1 VGNHQNDQ
9 QLTDSLRPDLSPPLA
24 RLNGRVRRRRR
35 VVAHGQRHVLS
46 PSYAGAHRG
55 LARRRWVP
63 LGTSDRLLDALTLR
77 DWAHT
82 AVSDLI
88 THIDEIN
95 RLNVFPVADSD
106 TGANMLFTM
115 RSALAEANAGV
126 NADGSP
132 GCVAR
137 VAAALSAGALNG
149 ARGNS
154 GVILSQILRGIADVT
169 ATAAADS
176 GGELPEMDAVIL
188 GAGLQRGVELVI
200 TSMGGEEVPGTIV
213 SVLRAAADAVEE
225 CAHGGEG
232 LAPAITAA
240 GDAAVVALEKTT
252 EQLDVLADAGA
263 VDAGGRGLLV
273 LLDALR
279 STISGQAPA
288 RTVYELSPPTQQADP
303 ATERPAPQFEVMYLL
318 DGCDAAAADALRN
331 QLEELGE
338 SVAIAQAAAQ
348 GSDPLDSY
356 SVHVH
361 TDDAGAAVEAGLV
374 AGRLSRIVVSA
385 LSSGVTGLPVGS
397 WTRER
402 AVLAVVDGDGA
413 AELFAGEGACVL
425 QPGPDTGYPATD
437 ISAHQLVRALV
448 DTGAAQVMVL
458 PNGYVA
464 AEELVAGCTAAIGW
478 GIDVVPIPT
487 GSMVQGLAAL
497 AVHEPGRQAVDDG
510 FTMARAAGAARHGS
524 VRIATE
530 SALTWA
536 GRCQPG
542 DGLGI
547 AGDEVLIVAADAAGA
562 GIGLLDLLLA
572 SGGDLVTVLVGAGIG
587 TDADATAVSDILQ
600 EHVHDNHPGTEL
612 VTYRTGHHG
621 DALLIGVE

>member
-1 VGNHQNDQ
+1 
-9 QLTDSLRPDLSPPLA
+9 
-24 RLNGRVRRRRR
+24 
-35 VVAHGQRHVLS
+35 
-46 PSYAGAHRG
+46 
-55 LARRRWVP
+55 
-63 LGTSDRLLDALTLR
+63 LDAVTLR

-115 RSALAEANAGV
+115 RSALAEANARAS
-126 NADGSP
+126 ADGGP

-137 VAAALSAGALNG
+137 VAGALSAGALNG

-169 ATAAADS
+169 ASAAADS
-176 GGELPEMDAVIL
+176 GGELPEMDAVTL
-188 GAGLQRGVELVI
+188 AAALQRGVDLVI
-200 TSMGGEEVPGTIV
+200 TSMGGQEVAGTIV
-213 SVLRAAADAVEE
+213 SVLRAAAEAVEE
-225 CAHGGEG
+225 CANEG

-279 STISGQAPA
+279 STIIGQAPA
-288 RTVYELSPPTQQADP
+288 RTVYELSPRAPQPEAP
-303 ATERPAPQFEVMYLL
+303 AARLEPQFEVMYRL
-318 DGCDAAAADALRN
+318 DGCDAAAADALRDR
-331 QLEELGE
+331 LSELGD
-338 SVAIAQAAAQ
+338 SVAIAAAPATTR
-348 GSDPLDSY
+348 GTY

-361 TDDAGAAVEAGLV
+361 TDDAGAAVEAGLT
-374 AGRLSRIVVSA
+374 AGRPSRIVVSA
-385 LSSGVTGLPVGS
+385 LSSGVAGLPAGS

-425 QPGPDTGYPATD
+425 QPDPEAGDPTTD

-497 AVHEPGRQAVDDG
+497 AVHETDRQAVDDG
-510 FTMARAAGAARHGS
+510 YTMARAAGAARHGS

-547 AGDEVLIVAADAAGA
+547 AGDEVLFVAADPAGA
-562 GIGLLDLLLA
+562 AIGLLDLLLA
-572 SGGDLVTVLVGAGIG
+572 SGGDLVTVLVGAGIE
-587 TDADATAVSDILQ
+587 TEADATAVGGILQ
-600 EHVHDNHPGTEL
+600 EHVHDHHPGTEL
-612 VTYRTGHHG
+612 VIYRTGHRG

>member
-1 VGNHQNDQ
+1 MG
-9 QLTDSLRPDLSPPLA
+9 S
-24 RLNGRVRRRRR
+24 
-35 VVAHGQRHVLS
+35 
-46 PSYAGAHRG
+46 
-55 LARRRWVP
+55 
-63 LGTSDRLLDALTLR
+63 SDRLLDAPALR

-115 RSALAEANAGV
+115 RSALAEANAGMG
-126 NADGSP
+126 ADGSQ

-137 VAAALSAGALNG
+137 VASALSAGALNG

-169 ATAAADS
+169 AAAAAGS
-176 GGELPEMDAVIL
+176 GGELPHMDAVLL
-188 GAGLQRGVELVI
+188 GAALQRGVELVI
-200 TSMGGEEVPGTIV
+200 TSMGGQEVPGTIV
-213 SVLRAAADAVEE
+213 SVLRAAADAVEK
-225 CAHGGEG
+225 CADDG
-232 LAPAITAA
+232 LAAAITAA
-240 GDAAVVALEKTT
+240 GDAAVIALEKTP

-279 STISGQAPA
+279 STVGGQPPA
-288 RTVYELSPPTQQADP
+288 RTVYELSPREQQVASAP
-303 ATERPAPQFEVMYLL
+303 ERPAPQFEVMYRL
-318 DGCDAAAADALRN
+318 DGSNPPAATALRDR
-331 QLEELGE
+331 LMKLGD
-338 SVAIAQAAAQ
+338 SVAIAAAPFTNQA
-348 GSDPLDSY
+348 SY

-374 AGRLSRIVVSA
+374 AGRLSRIMISS
-385 LSSGVTGLPVGS
+385 LSSGAVGLPAGS
-397 WTRER
+397 WTKER
-402 AVLAVVDGDGA
+402 AVLAVVDGSGA
-413 AELFAGEGACVL
+413 AELFAGEGAHVL
-425 QPGPDTGYPATD
+425 QPAADAGDPVTG
-437 ISAHQLVRALV
+437 ISAHQLMRAVV

-497 AVHEPGRQAVDDG
+497 AVHETDRQAVDDG
-510 FTMARAAGAARHGS
+510 YTMARAAGGARYGS

-547 AGDEVLIVAADAAGA
+547 AGDEVLIVAADAPGA
-562 GIGLLDLLLA
+562 AIGLLDLLLA
-572 SGGDLVTVLVGAGIG
+572 SGGDLVTVLVGACVDDDSV
-587 TDADATAVSDILQ
+587 TTILQ
-600 EHVHDNHPGTEL
+600 EHVHDHHPGTEL
-612 VTYRTGHHG
+612 VTYRTGHRG

>member
-1 VGNHQNDQ
+1 M
-9 QLTDSLRPDLSPPLA
+9 
-24 RLNGRVRRRRR
+24 
-35 VVAHGQRHVLS
+35 
-46 PSYAGAHRG
+46 
-55 LARRRWVP
+55 
-63 LGTSDRLLDALTLR
+63 TLR

-115 RSALAEANAGV
+115 RSALAEANVGA
-126 NADGSP
+126 NSDGGSA
-132 GCVAR
+132 CVAR
-137 VAAALSAGALNG
+137 AAAALSAGALNG

-169 ATAAADS
+169 ATAAADC
-176 GGELPEMDAVIL
+176 GGELRHIDPVTL
-188 GAGLQRGVELVI
+188 GAALRRGVDLVI
-200 TSMGGEEVPGTIV
+200 SSMGGDEVPGTIV
-213 SVLRAAADAVEE
+213 SVLRAAATAVQE
-225 CAHGGEG
+225 CAQGEEG
-232 LAPAITAA
+232 LAPAIIAA

-279 STISGQAPA
+279 STIVGQAPA
-288 RTVYELSPPTQQADP
+288 RTVYRLSPRAAQPEAP
-303 ATERPAPQFEVMYLL
+303 AERPAPQFEVMYRL
-318 DGCDAAAADALRN
+318 DGCGPAAADALRDR
-331 QLEELGE
+331 LGELGE
-338 SVAIAQAAAQ
+338 SVAIAAAAAASPTQ
-348 GSDPLDSY
+348 GTY

-374 AGRLSRIVVSA
+374 AGRLSRIVISA
-385 LSSGVTGLPVGS
+385 LSSGVAGLPTGG

-402 AVLAVVDGDGA
+402 AVLAVVDGEGA

-425 QPGPDTGYPATD
+425 QPDAAASQPATT
-437 ISAHQLVRALV
+437 ISAHQLMRAVV

-497 AVHEPGRQAVDDG
+497 AVHETDSQAVDDG
-510 FTMARAAGAARHGS
+510 YTMARAAGAARHGS

-547 AGDEVLIVAADAAGA
+547 AGDEVLIVAGDAIGA
-562 GIGLLDLLLA
+562 AIGLLDLLLA
-572 SGGDLVTVLVGAGIG
+572 SGGDLVTVLVGVGIE
-587 TDADATAVSDILQ
+587 TDDPDTNAAAVNDILE
-600 EHVHDNHPGTEL
+600 EHVHDHHPGTEL
-612 VTYRTGHHG
+612 VTYRTGHRG